1 MAKVRGSMALL
12 LGPWLVLFIIEDR
25 LLDLPCSG
33 RCHEIVIV
41 HAVFSTSRESMTM
54 KKIAVL
60 VGAILAV
67 ATTSSFALTAQ
78 QEKMKTCNAEAKTQS
93 LKGEERK
100 SFMKGC
106 LSKKPADAVAP
117 AAATAGGSQTDK
129 MKTCNAEAKGKK
141 GAERKAFMSQCLS
154 GSPAAAAKPAAAAAP
169 ATPAAKPAA
178 APAAPAAAP
187 APAAVKPVAPAPAA
201 PAAAPAPAAPAQ

>member
-1 MAKVRGSMALL
+1 MALL
-12 LGPWLVLFIIEDR
+12 LGPWLILFIIVDR
-25 LLDLPCSG
+25 LLDLLCSG
-33 RCHEIVIV
+33 RCHEIVIA

-106 LSKKPADAVAP
+106 LSKKPADAAAP

-154 GSPAAAAKPAAAAAP
+154 GSPAAAAKPGAAAAP
-169 ATPAAKPAA
+169 AAPAAKPAA
-178 APAAPAAAP
+178 APAAPAD
-187 APAAVKPVAPAPAA
+187 VKPAAPAPAA